1 MGFIYKHIAG
11 VRFKHKKTKEKIWK
25 QMHKKQTNSQI
36 LEYDS
41 YAPLLDVFAASD
53 KR

>member
-1 MGFIYKHIAG
+1 
-11 VRFKHKKTKEKIWK
+11 
-25 QMHKKQTNSQI
+25 MHKKQTNCQI